1 MENLGVS
8 AIHPPAPEVLS
19 AVALFSA
26 PIDVDAALARLKE
39 LWSLDIDPQW
49 QHVEADPG
57 NPNLVPGDLVH
68 FSNQGVQVMLSP
80 LNYPLD
86 FDGGALPQHV
96 FHVPVTLY
104 APSQGATEG
113 VLAGENASGEQESV
127 ELKRRKRMVSAHIL
141 LTEVLDSLMRE
152 DAAVGVFRAELGIVQ
167 PPQMVVTMAE
177 QLTRGEAPLPLWI
190 NIRTVKPDLTVGRT
204 LGLPLFGH
212 LDLEI
217 HESVKSEDDV
227 YAMLASIANYIITG
241 DTYLLPGQTLGSSD
255 GEKIAITQ
263 DLSPFDKSPVI
274 RVMYS

>member
-26 PIDVDAALARLKE
+26 PIDIDAALARLKE
-39 LWSLDIDPQW
+39 LWSMEIEPQW
-49 QHVEADPG
+49 QHVDADPS
-57 NPNLVPGDLVH
+57 NPKLVPGDLVH
-68 FSNQGVQVMLSP
+68 FTDQGVQVMLSP

-104 APSQGATEG
+104 APAEDAAHG
-113 VLAGENASGEQESV
+113 VLAGERTNSLEAP

-141 LTEVLDSLMRE
+141 LTQVMDALMRE

-177 QLTRGEAPLPLWI
+177 QLTRGEAPLPLWV

-217 HESVKSEDDV
+217 RESVKAEDDV
-227 YAMLASIANYIITG
+227 YSMLASIANYIITG

-255 GEKIAITQ
+255 GEKLAITQ